1 MILITKIETKEVPE
15 SYAQVCSMDLR
26 RNMNPRCFAV
36 YRDGSPCYADTA
48 TYTTETIGGRRFTRS
63 QWNEEK
69 REPEIIS
76 DVTIGM
82 TADVQNVLGMQAE
95 AWEGMEKDL
104 ARTRSFLEIALN
116 RADRSDN
123 DLFMLIERVKE
134 IDDMTIWQRLKWAF
148 TKK

>member
-1 MILITKIETKEVPE
+1 MKLITNIEIKEVSA
-15 SYAQVCSMDLR
+15 SYAQVRSMDLLR
-26 RNMNPRCFAV
+26 SPRALCEAV
-36 YRDGSPCYADTA
+36 DGAGEPCYADA
-48 TYTTETIGGRRFTRS
+48 GTYTTETIKGRRFTRS

-69 REPEIIS
+69 QEAEIIS

-104 ARTRSFLEIALN
+104 TRTRSFLEVALN

-123 DLFMLIERVKE
+123 DLLMLIERVKE
-134 IDDMTIWQRLKWAF
+134 IDDMTIWQRLKWALF
-148 TKK
+148 QK